1 MAELRDGKRWGG
13 EESRTQRMGE
23 GRAGAERV
31 APSSQVYTGTGP
43 RARKT

>member
-13 EESRTQRMGE
+13 EETRTQGVGAGCAAAE
-23 GRAGAERV
+23 GG
-31 APSSQVYTGTGP
+31 APSSQVYACTGQ